1 MTNIFVKD
9 PNANLDFQWDWSD
22 WLEVGETISS
32 YVLTVPAGL
41 TLGTNSNTSSTVTA
55 FLSGGTVDTG
65 YQVQCRITTNQSRTD
80 DRSIYINVRE
90 R

>member
-1 MTNIFVKD
+1 MTNIFIKD
-9 PNANLDFQWDWSD
+9 PNANLDYQWDWSD
-22 WLEVGETISS
+22 WLEAGETISS

-41 TLGTNSNTSSTVTA
+41 TLGTNSNTTTKVTA
-55 FLSGGTVDTG
+55 FLAGGTVDTG
-65 YQVQCRITTNQSRTD
+65 YKVQCRITTNQSRTD